1 MVLCRIHI
9 WESEWWYS
17 LWLNHILIKRLLA
30 LIVDLRVMNQ
40 NLKNITTLS
49 TWSYNMP
56 DVGKQTQPIHEMLC
70 PKCNSNDTELRL
82 PKDMS
87 KKKSWIKCNTCKAF
101 EVFP

>member
-1 MVLCRIHI
+1 MKKVNLRSIG
-9 WESEWWYS
+9 
-17 LWLNHILIKRLLA
+17 ILI
-30 LIVDLRVMNQ
+30 
-40 NLKNITTLS
+40 
-49 TWSYNMP
+49 MP